1 MMPELTALFNEP
13 RRLWAGVGTKIRG
26 YADKKTITG
35 VQSSGA
41 PDAFTLGRSDSSA
54 PMPDQ
59 GTGENP
65 VELRAGSGCRLHGYG
80 GIHTLE
86 RLPLPPTPEETK
98 PRVASFVVE
107 HQPSRGGSTVC
118 LVAVMDPIEN
128 GYVTKRTFLNEFEN
142 GSYSI
147 IQQASGYITSYP
159 PGEGYSCEI
168 EESNTIDDDTEYG
181 DFISETISD
190 VTASW
195 SSARAT
201 AISNLNYGETIYNYG
216 YSYPEEQWE
225 QISSQ
230 NSNLYITGYWSQS
243 SFYNPGWDV
252 LSGRWRITNTGQCPI
267 KIKYAYPLSTA
278 TPPYATD
285 GTLEVGQKSQSDWI
299 VAPLPS
305 PETGTTLYLTRVQ
318 LGRWRTTA

>member
-1 MMPELTALFNEP
+1 MMPEMRALFNEP
-13 RRLWAGVGTKIRG
+13 RRLWAGVGSKIHG
-26 YADKKTITG
+26 YADKKMMSG
-35 VQSSGA
+35 VRSNGA
-41 PDAFTLGRSDSSA
+41 PSMFTLGRTESSA
-54 PMPDQ
+54 PVPDQ
-59 GTGENP
+59 GTAEQP
-65 VELRAGSGCRLHGYG
+65 VELRAGPGVRLHGYG

-107 HQPSRGGSTVC
+107 HQQSRGGSTVC
-118 LVAVMDPIEN
+118 LVDVMDPIEN

-142 GSYSI
+142 GSYSF

-159 PGEGYSCEI
+159 PEEGYSCEI
-168 EESNTIDDDTEYG
+168 ENSNTIDDDTEYG
-181 DFISETISD
+181 DFISQTISD

-201 AISNLNYGETIYNYG
+201 AISNLNYVETIYNLG

-230 NSNLYITGYWSQS
+230 NSNLYITGYGSQS
-243 SFYNPGWDV
+243 SMYNPGWNV
-252 LSGRWRITNTGQCPI
+252 RSGRWRITNTGQCPI

-278 TPPYATD
+278 TAPYATA
-285 GTLEVGQKSQSDWI
+285 GTLELGQKAQSDWI

-305 PETGTTLYLTRVQ
+305 PETATFLYLTRVQ
-318 LGRWRTTA
+318 LGRYRTLP